1 MTRGSRTL
9 CTLHTLVALWLTFCT
24 VQTWGTAAIWGT
36 LSMAAASIIPLL
48 AIAREYDLRD
58 ARRHAAA
65 LEERATRKHRQR
77 HGRPLNQ
84 REAATFQRLV
94 DSLDLDTP
102 DDPRST
108 TT

>member
-9 CTLHTLVALWLTFCT
+9 CTLHAIVTLWLTFCT
-24 VQTWGTAAIWGT
+24 VQTWGTATLWAT

-77 HGRPLNQ
+77 HGQPLNQ
-84 REAATFQRLV
+84 REAAAWVTLTRQL
-94 DSLDLDTP
+94 TEP
-102 DDPRST
+102 DDHQDAT
-108 TT
+108 

>member
-24 VQTWGTAAIWGT
+24 VQTWGTATLWAT

-58 ARRHAAA
+58 ARRHTAA

-77 HGRPLNQ
+77 HGQPLNQ
-84 REAATFQRLV
+84 TEKAAWVTLTRQL
-94 DSLDLDTP
+94 TEP
-102 DDPRST
+102 DDHQDAA
-108 TT
+108 

>member
-9 CTLHTLVALWLTFCT
+9 CTLHALVAFWLTFCT
-24 VQTWGTAAIWGT
+24 VQTWGTATLWAT

-58 ARRHAAA
+58 ARQRAAV

-77 HGRPLNQ
+77 HGQPLNQ
-84 REAATFQRLV
+84 REAATWMTLTRQL
-94 DSLDLDTP
+94 TEP
-102 DDPRST
+102 DDHQDAT
-108 TT
+108 